1 MRTKALWWNPSQTAT
16 LAATLATLMRTQ
28 TLTLLLSDLQGYTAR
43 QARSSRADQARDLAL
58 HERLLRPVF
67 AKFDGVVIKT
77 MGDAF
82 LVRFDSPTNA
92 VLAAVQVHKQ
102 LERHNQNLDSA
113 QAALRVRI
121 GIATGE
127 VAIDD
132 AGDVFGDAVN
142 LAARLQSS
150 AEPGAVWLA
159 ESTFLSMN
167 RNEVQAFE
175 VGARVFQGVPDEV
188 KVYRVLD
195 AWLQA
200 QPALSAA
207 ELERAVAPIVRMSKQ
222 ARQLAIWSFVA
233 MFMLGGL
240 VWLFLRAGN
249 DERPPQA
256 RFLADQNDVAS
267 ADAWLRAET
276 EQLYRAER
284 DGTMPVVY
292 REGRVAQLLL
302 EQAPRL
308 GERASYRTL
317 RLVYLLANEPL
328 GPEAPQL
335 CLATV
340 RDVPQL
346 RDDASFVALLRA
358 TVDYA
363 EKEPAQQQ
371 IYQQA
376 LQVVL
381 KRD

>member
-1 MRTKALWWNPSQTAT
+1 
-16 LAATLATLMRTQ
+16 MRTQ

-43 QARSSRADQARDLAL
+43 QARSSRADQARDLAE

-67 AKFDGVVIKT
+67 AKFDGTVVKT

-92 VLAAVQVHKQ
+92 VLAAVQVHRQ
-102 LERHNQNLDSA
+102 LEHHNQSLDSA
-113 QAALRVRI
+113 QAAKAALRVRI

-127 VAIDD
+127 VAVDD

-175 VGARVFQGVPDEV
+175 VGARVFQGVPNEV

-200 QPALSAA
+200 QPVLSAA
-207 ELERAVAPIVRMSKQ
+207 ELQRAVAPIVRMSKET
-222 ARQLAIWSFVA
+222 RQIVIWSFVA

-240 VWLFLRAGN
+240 IWLFMRVGN
-249 DERPPQA
+249 DERTPQA
-256 RFLADQNDVAS
+256 RFLAETNDLAS
-267 ADAWLRAET
+267 ADAWLHEET

-284 DGTMPVVY
+284 AGTMTTVY
-292 REGRVAQLLL
+292 REGRIAQLLL
-302 EQAPRL
+302 DQAPVL
-308 GERASYRTL
+308 GERPSYRTL

-328 GPEAPQL
+328 GPAVPQL
-335 CLATV
+335 CLAAV
-340 RDVPQL
+340 RDLPQL
-346 RDDASFVALLRA
+346 RDDAAFVALLRA
-358 TVDYA
+358 TVEYA
-363 EKEPAQQQ
+363 EKEPAAQA
-371 IYQQA
+371 IYEQA
-376 LQVVL
+376 LQLVL
-381 KRD
+381 KR

>member
-1 MRTKALWWNPSQTAT
+1 
-16 LAATLATLMRTQ
+16 MRTQ

-67 AKFDGVVIKT
+67 AKFDGTVVKT

-82 LVRFDSPTNA
+82 LVRFESPTNA

-102 LERHNQNLDSA
+102 LERHNQSLEAGES
-113 QAALRVRI
+113 ALRVRI

-127 VAIDD
+127 VAVDE

-175 VGARVFQGVPDEV
+175 VGARVFQGVPNEV

-207 ELERAVAPIVRMSKQ
+207 ELQRAVAPIVRMSKQ
-222 ARQLAIWSFVA
+222 TRQIVIWSFVA
-233 MFMLGGL
+233 LFMLGGL
-240 VWLFLRAGN
+240 IWLFVRAGG
-249 DERPPQA
+249 DERSPQA
-256 RFLADQNDVAS
+256 RFQADQNDVAS

-284 DGTMPVVY
+284 EGTMTTVY

-302 EQAPRL
+302 DQAPAL

-328 GPEAPQL
+328 GPEVPQL

-340 RDVPQL
+340 RDLPQL
-346 RDDASFVALLRA
+346 HDDAAFVALLRA
-358 TVDYA
+358 TVEYA
-363 EKEPAQQQ
+363 QKDPAAQTV
-371 IYQQA
+371 YQQA
-376 LQVVL
+376 LQRIE
-381 KRD
+381 KR